1 MCGAHMMGGASNAI
15 SRGEI
20 AIVAA
25 IVPVPLVLAGGAD
38 AQVVVM
44 EWRTDSGGETVEVAS
59 ASARVTPHLRA
70 RARRIHMQAPAAAH
84 HQSPSMS
91 LASDL
96 LYGGGVGG
104 VSRIPPPPPRS
115 GGSRATFATGT
126 IQETDGASNGFTPY
140 HTHPA
145 SLDNA
150 LQLAAACATAASDR
164 RLLVPAAFTAFAAP
178 RANSGGARLR
188 ASADVCMGEAAQSQ
202 SSNHALLGSSGV
214 LLARVKGLDARAMR
228 LGAVPAGEPAATP
241 RESDVP
247 GRRAIMYRLESLA
260 AGPYTP
266 TPSQINPTFLK
277 VHRSVYPNTLAASIQ
292 TDSFLKG
299 IPVYP

>member
-1 MCGAHMMGGASNAI
+1 
-15 SRGEI
+15 
-20 AIVAA
+20 
-25 IVPVPLVLAGGAD
+25 
-38 AQVVVM
+38 
-44 EWRTDSGGETVEVAS
+44 
-59 ASARVTPHLRA
+59 
-70 RARRIHMQAPAAAH
+70 
-84 HQSPSMS
+84 
-91 LASDL
+91 
-96 LYGGGVGG
+96 
-104 VSRIPPPPPRS
+104 
-115 GGSRATFATGT
+115 
-126 IQETDGASNGFTPY
+126 
-140 HTHPA
+140 
-145 SLDNA
+145 
-150 LQLAAACATAASDR
+150 
-164 RLLVPAAFTAFAAP
+164 
-178 RANSGGARLR
+178 
-188 ASADVCMGEAAQSQ
+188 MGEAAQSQ